1 MELFAKNIDVLRTIK
16 YQLKRFL
23 FGVNFADTY
32 LFKFEKEV
40 SDGFKNYFKIVDDI
54 IEKRK

>member
-1 MELFAKNIDVLRTIK
+1 MRTIK

-23 FGVNFADTY
+23 FGVKFADTY

-40 SDGFKNYFKIVDDI
+40 SDGFKNYFKIVDEI
-54 IEKRK
+54 IEKRKQ